1 MTEATARDFC
11 GEALASAGIEPNGG
25 ATSERDDRHGKSE
38 SGAQPDAGNQKDTSW
53 PTMDGA
59 AYYGLAGDIERT
71 IAPHTEADTAAVL
84 IQSLVYF
91 GNVVGKSPYI

>member
-38 SGAQPDAGNQKDTSW
+38 SGVQPDAGNQKDTSW
-53 PTMDGA
+53 PTMATGSD
-59 AYYGLAGDIERT
+59 RT
-71 IAPHTEADTAAVL
+71 
-84 IQSLVYF
+84 QSR
-91 GNVVGKSPYI
+91 